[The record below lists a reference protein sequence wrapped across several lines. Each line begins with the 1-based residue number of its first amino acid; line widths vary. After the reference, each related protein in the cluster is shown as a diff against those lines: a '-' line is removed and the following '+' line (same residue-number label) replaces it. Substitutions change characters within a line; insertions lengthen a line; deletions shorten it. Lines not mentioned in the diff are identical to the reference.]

1 MSFNFTPDES
11 DNSLYWNKLNTMD
24 NQELEQEYRELM
36 RSRGEGGDM
45 EYNLQMCFDIIQ
57 TFYERRGLA
66 LPKVP
71 EDHTIFSYIMQ
82 VDTPE
87 SSSIACYGYDFFQE
101 ILYFKYMN
109 NPKVYSFPKVSL
121 DMYNCF
127 KNSKSKGKEVARLR
141 KELAG
146 K

>member
-1 MSFNFTPDES
+1 MSFDFTPNES
-11 DNSLYWNKLNTMD
+11 DNSLCCNKLNVMD
-24 NQELEQEYRELM
+24 NQELEKEYRELM
-36 RSRGEGGDM
+36 RSRGEGGDI

-57 TFYERRGLA
+57 GLYERRGLEI
-66 LPKVP
+66 PKVP
-71 EDHTIFSYIMQ
+71 EDKTIFGYIMQ

-101 ILYFKYMN
+101 ILYYKYN
-109 NPKVYSFPKVSL
+109 NNSKVYSFQNVTL
-121 DMYNCF
+121 DVFNCF
-127 KNSKSKGKEVARLR
+127 KDSESKGKEVARLR